1 MSERSWLRRRG
12 GSRAELSRAGQ
23 LLRAAPQQRAAVRSL
38 ARSAPGAPNWR
49 GYAAGA
55 RTDWSR
61 NSAAEQCG
69 TTASKG
75 FMVCRFVLSCQLCNS
90 TVQKEETR
98 RHT

>member
-69 TTASKG
+69 TTPKVQRPLPKG
-75 FMVCRFVLSCQLCNS
+75 CFVVCS
-90 TVQKEETR
+90 TVL
-98 RHT
+98 